1 MAITSLNFGPL
12 ITGLYCFGLFLG
24 TIYSVPP
31 LRLKRSAVAAFM
43 IIATGE
49 RGAGAGEQG
58 RKCGKCCCGQARP
71 VAAELGRPASARLKL
86 GLPLCLRSPTPQ
98 PPS

>member
-1 MAITSLNFGPL
+1 MLTVQGRRAGGWCACSLSQVAWQPSAPPTLTGSPAPCCAPAGGVAITTLNFGSL

-43 IIATGE
+43 IIATG
-49 RGAGAGEQG
+49 
-58 RKCGKCCCGQARP
+58 AR
-71 VAAELGRPASARLKL
+71 
-86 GLPLCLRSPTPQ
+86 
-98 PPS
+98 

>member
-43 IIATGE
+43 IIATVRG
-49 RGAGAGEQG
+49 GAGRGPRVLAP
-58 RKCGKCCCGQARP
+58 RRLRVSRCRRTSARP
-71 VAAELGRPASARLKL
+71 EPG
-86 GLPLCLRSPTPQ
+86 
-98 PPS
+98 